1 MTPEEIALF
10 NARLRLEQSIRGG
23 VNGFNPADPIL
34 QLESTRSLPSA
45 LNAAE
50 LRAQQAAQ
58 QLQQQQQLL
67 NRTLSFSPSSSGG
80 LPDFPSTSLKVSN
93 YGTSFDVPTESQQLQ
108 QTTGS
113 RVSSVG
119 SQVGLNLVNA
129 VSGLA
134 GISAGT
140 AASTAAFGGGSGI
153 GNGVGGTIGGVV
165 GGAVGTALGAAGS
178 FGLGAAGGGIVGS
191 FVGSALGAFI
201 GGGLE
206 KLVGGLFGAK
216 PNRSASAPP
225 SSDLGSGYVRPN
237 PNVATGGTGE
247 GQNAGVGYCIQLRV
261 DYENFSHPPTFH
273 IVATDSAL
281 NFFDLKTREET
292 AQVGTAYEGA
302 ITSVGISRRVANGVF
317 IQVNGVDRNSFINNQ
332 NFGAAV
338 VGQVSIV
345 HIVRKDGRFDPPP
358 FITSPNADTAF
369 SPNNGSSSSEPIDV
383 LGEGES
389 YILGTGYR
397 QGSDRFDGIGVEPI
411 TALPVIARAS
421 SGASSGTAGSS
432 SSSSS
437 SSSGSEA
444 LGGLTGGQTGGQTG
458 TSGSTSTGTST
469 SSSASA
475 NSGAIPAFAQPAF
488 SAKPFVSG
496 VSDPRDYGK
505 EIDNATGKERI
516 KGTGQEIERLE
527 EIRVDP
533 NQERKPTP
541 TPIPNPAPAIRDNPE
556 PVTPNA
562 SLAPVLTQIAAV
574 LAGVTALK
582 LGSDLLVNNSLQNT
596 PKINQIANNTTPQ
609 AQQTN
614 AANGACTALNSSSC
628 TANLANSITEP
639 VINNSNAN
647 QAATTGKLAELA
659 LSLGAILTAITTNF
673 SKLFTFLDVN
683 AKVEAVK
690 STIVLALTLH
700 NALMLSQSLGDTL
713 GLIIDNVLNV
723 FGNTFKSSDGTAIS
737 TSEFLGATVKQWII
751 NVIGVEN
758 YTQLADT
765 LAKANRIYQT
775 GMNILSTVQGVF
787 DAAASAAQASGI
799 KLSLLM
805 NGLRDESVVSP
816 RAYGHQDESPAGNRA
831 TTLARFEQLTTT
843 ISDLDS
849 KAQNL
854 VTITSAPIQVK
865 EAIKQSKEDIKA
877 FNDARDASSEVN
889 VQAKEARIDAIK
901 QLKPL
906 TEVTIAKRDDDT

>member
-23 VNGFNPADPIL
+23 VNGFNPADPVLNFEQIL
-34 QLESTRSLPSA
+34 NNESGLGSSELKKQALDNARANLER
-45 LNAAE
+45 NI
-50 LRAQQAAQ
+50 
-58 QLQQQQQLL
+58 
-67 NRTLSFSPSSSGG
+67 NFSPNSVGG
-80 LPDFPSTSLKVSN
+80 LTDSPSTSLNSTP
-93 YGTSFDVPTESQQLQ
+93 YGSANQAATSSQQLQ
-108 QTTGS
+108 QSAGS
-113 RVSSVG
+113 RTSSVG
-119 SQVGLNLVNA
+119 SQIGLGLA
-129 VSGLA
+129 QGLSGLA
-134 GISAGT
+134 GTAVGS
-140 AASTAAFGGGSGI
+140 AASGAAFGGGSG
-153 GNGVGGTIGGVV
+153 VGSGLGGGIGGLI
-165 GGAVGTALGAAGS
+165 GGAVGGGLIGGATGGLGSGVGSVIGSGVGAA
-178 FGLGAAGGGIVGS
+178 VGS
-191 FVGSALGAFI
+191 FV

-206 KLVGGLFGAK
+206 KLLGGLFGAK
-216 PNRSASAPP
+216 PNRSASSPP
-225 SSDLGSGYVRPN
+225 SSDLGSGYVRPS
-237 PNVATGGTGE
+237 PNVVTGGTGE
-247 GQNAGVGYCIQLRV
+247 GQNTGVGYCIQLRV

-317 IQVNGVDRNSFINNQ
+317 IQVNGIDRNSFINNQ
-332 NFGAAV
+332 NFGTAV

-345 HIVRKDGRFDPPP
+345 HIVRKDGQFDPPP

-369 SPNNGSSSSEPIDV
+369 SPNNGASSSEPIDV
-383 LGEGES
+383 LNAGES

-397 QGSDRFDGIGVEPI
+397 QGSDRFDGIGGEPI
-411 TALPVIARAS
+411 TAPPVIAGAR
-421 SGASSGTAGSS
+421 SGASSGTTG
-432 SSSSS
+432 SSS
-437 SSSGSEA
+437 SSSGSES
-444 LGGLTGGQTGGQTG
+444 LGGQTGSQAG
-458 TSGSTSTGTST
+458 T
-469 SSSASA
+469 SSSSSSGTSSSSSTSSA

-505 EIDNATGKERI
+505 EIDNATGKERV
-516 KGTGQEIERLE
+516 KGTGQEIEGLG

-541 TPIPNPAPAIRDNPE
+541 TPIPNPPPTIRDNPE
-556 PVTPNA
+556 PVTPNS

-574 LAGVTALK
+574 LAGLTALK

-596 PKINQIANNTTPQ
+596 PKIDQIANNTTPQ

-628 TANLANSITEP
+628 TANLANSITNP
-639 VINNSNAN
+639 VIENSNAN
-647 QAATTGKLAELA
+647 QAATTGKLAELLATIGSLAA
-659 LSLGAILTAITTNF
+659 LITTNF
-673 SKLFTFLDVN
+673 TKLFNFLDLN
-683 AKVEAVK
+683 SKVEAVK

-713 GLIIDNVLNV
+713 GLILDNVLNV
-723 FGNTFKSSDGTAIS
+723 FGNTFRSSDGTAIS
-737 TSEFLGATVKQWII
+737 ASEFLGATVKQWII

-758 YTQLADT
+758 YTQLADA

-775 GMNILSTVQGVF
+775 GMNILSTAQGVF

-805 NGLRDESVVSP
+805 NAVRDESLVSP
-816 RAYGHQDESPAGNRA
+816 RAYPHQDESPLGNRA

-854 VTITSAPIQVK
+854 VTITSAPITIK
-865 EAIKQSKEDIKA
+865 DAIKQSKDDIKA
-877 FNDARDASSEVN
+877 FQDAQNDSSEEN
-889 VQAKEARIDAIK
+889 IAAKQSRIDAVK
-901 QLKPL
+901 ALKPL
-906 TEVTIAKRDDDT
+906 TEVTISPRDDDT